1 MKTYR
6 YSGHSRSDPA
16 TYRPAGEL
24 DTWLKRDP
32 IDILA
37 KRLIEEK
44 LIAEDDVTR
53 LRAEM
58 VELVNEG
65 ADEALAAPE
74 PSIDEITAHVSAS
87 SQGGDTRWHFWS
99 K

>member
-24 DTWLKRDP
+24 DAWLARDP
-32 IDILA
+32 IDIFA
-37 KRLIEEK
+37 KRLVEEK
-44 LIAEDDVTR
+44 LIGEADVAR
-53 LRAEM
+53 LRTEM
-58 VELVNEG
+58 VDLVNEG

-74 PSIDEITAHVSAS
+74 PAIGEMLAHVTAGSR
-87 SQGGDTRWHFWS
+87 GGDTRWHFWS